1 MERCPVL
8 RPILQTTRIPL
19 GRTTELR
26 SHFSQPVRNQA
37 STSRRSTA
45 RPEARRF
52 WSKVPSGPYGTSLP
66 TDAVWGAPIGG
77 NGNPF
82 PVVQSAFNE
91 AGAKFSPDGKW
102 IAYESDESGRLEIY
116 VQSFMG
122 AGNKWQVSTAGGS
135 DVRWRSDGKELFFR
149 SPNGQFVA
157 VSIQLDPKIPA
168 VQTGAPTLLFSLPAG
183 LGYNGYGVTPDG
195 QRFLIDTTIDPPLSP
210 INLILNW
217 KG

>member
-1 MERCPVL
+1 MGHL
-8 RPILQTTRIPL
+8 
-19 GRTTELR
+19 
-26 SHFSQPVRNQA
+26 
-37 STSRRSTA
+37 SRRTHY
-45 RPEARRF
+45 PLRRQRA
-52 WSKVPSGPYGTSLP
+52 KTNR
-66 TDAVWGAPIGG
+66 DIWGAPIGG

-91 AGAKFSPDGKW
+91 AGAKCSPDGKW

-157 VSIQLDPKIPA
+157 ASIQLDPKIPA

-195 QRFLIDTTIDPPLSP
+195 QRFLIDTTIDPPL
-210 INLILNW
+210 
-217 KG
+217 